1 MQVHV
6 DTDQLQLMIQASQ
19 AGIAAQQQAIAS
31 IVDTANEQ
39 IQAQQAQ
46 AQQQAQQPEPAQ
58 EPNDDRLSRLEAT
71 IRDLAAENERLSDE
85 LKQRRSL
92 SARDAIVVD
101 QARNGMRQ
109 RQDGVQV
116 AE

>member
-6 DTDQLQLMIQASQ
+6 DTDQLQLMITSAQ
-19 AGIAAQQQAIAS
+19 AGLAAQQQAIAS

-46 AQQQAQQPEPAQ
+46 AQQQAQQPAQ
-58 EPNDDRLSRLEAT
+58 EPNDDRLSRLEDT

-85 LKQRRSL
+85 LEQRRSL

-109 RQDGVQV
+109 RQDGVTV